1 MEYKHLNGNGLKI
14 GAAIEGEGPLIVLV
28 HGWPES
34 WYSWRHQIPFLSS
47 LGYKVAAIDV
57 RGYGQSDKPYE
68 IAEYS
73 MKNLTSDVISV
84 IEDLGYSDAILF
96 GHDWGA
102 PIVWNTAALYPD
114 KISAVGAL
122 SVPYTGRGPMSSIDL
137 WKMLYKGKF
146 FYQLYFQEEG
156 VAEEEFEK
164 DLKEKI
170 EFKSKRELLVYS
182 YRVAG
187 TVGLMMAKILR
198 VKSKTALKS
207 AIDLGIAMQLT
218 NISRDVIE
226 DREKNREYIKHDLS
240 NIKNTITTADLFYN
254 SCFNSIRE
262 IPIRC
267 RFAILVARR
276 VYREIG
282 YKIIKKRDIEEY
294 NQSGKIYVTKS
305 GKIVQTILSI
315 FDFFRLL
322 FIQSDNYYRNE
333 EHNEIGLEINID
345 ERI

>member
-1 MEYKHLNGNGLKI
+1 MVNNLLSIHAKSFSWAGFFLPSDVYKNGSDLYDFCRILDDIADEEISLEIKKI
-14 GAAIEGEGPLIVLV
+14 HRIIKNFNVSEKIVLDLFD
-28 HGWPES
+28 GIES
-34 WYSWRHQIPFLSS
+34 
-47 LGYKVAAIDV
+47 
-57 RGYGQSDKPYE
+57 
-68 IAEYS
+68 
-73 MKNLTSDVISV
+73 
-84 IEDLGYSDAILF
+84 
-96 GHDWGA
+96 
-102 PIVWNTAALYPD
+102 
-114 KISAVGAL
+114 
-122 SVPYTGRGPMSSIDL
+122 
-137 WKMLYKGKF
+137 
-146 FYQLYFQEEG
+146 
-156 VAEEEFEK
+156 

-226 DREKNREYIKHDLS
+226 DKEKNREYIKHDIS

-282 YKIIKKRDIEEY
+282 YKIIKKGDIEEY
-294 NQSGKIYVTKS
+294 NQSGKIYVTKA
-305 GKIVQTILSI
+305 GKIVQTIFSI
-315 FDFFRLL
+315 FDFFRFL

-333 EHNEIGLEINID
+333 EHNEINLEINID